1 MFRKTVFKN
10 GFRIITSELPQRKS
24 FSANLLI
31 AAGSRYENKKNNG
44 ISHFLEHLVFR
55 GTEKWPSEK
64 EVMEAIEGIGG
75 DQNAGTSI
83 DFTRYWVK
91 IPQEYF
97 SLGIEFLFQIAFS
110 SLLEEKEIEKEKPVI
125 IEEINM
131 YLDNP
136 RWYVRDLIHKLI
148 WRESSLGYSIL
159 GGERNILRMRRKD
172 FLDYKKNL
180 YLPQNMVLSV
190 VSSLNHQRIV
200 GQVENF
206 FVKLPKAKPKRFQR
220 AKTKQKKP
228 QILIYPKKTDQ
239 VHLCLGIKDSKFSH
253 QSLFETPLEILNTLL
268 GGKASSRLFLN
279 IRSQKGLCYYIESGI
294 NTFEEGGSLIIHA
307 GLNIKKIKEAISAI
321 LEELKKIKEEK
332 VSKEELEKTKRFII
346 GNLELQIEE
355 TDFLSSW
362 YGLQE
367 LLYPKVKTPQEKIK
381 EVERIFPED
390 IQRAAQE
397 IFKKE
402 KLNLAMI
409 GPFEKKQE
417 KEFLRLLE
425 RF

>member
-1 MFRKTVFKN
+1 MFKKTVLKN
-10 GFRIITSELPQRKS
+10 GFRIITSELSQRKS
-24 FSANLLI
+24 FSAALLI
-31 AAGSRYENKKNNG
+31 GAGSRYENKKNNG

-64 EVMEAIEGIGG
+64 EVAEVIEGIGG
-75 DQNAGTSI
+75 HHNACTSI
-83 DFTRYWVK
+83 DFTQYWVK

-97 SLGIEFLFQIAFS
+97 SLGIEFLFQIIFS

-125 IEEINM
+125 IEETNM

-136 RWYVRDLIHKLI
+136 KWYVGDLIHKLI
-148 WRESSLGYSIL
+148 WGKSSLGYCPL
-159 GGERNILRMRRKD
+159 GEKENILRVKRKD

-180 YLPQNMVLSV
+180 YLPQNMVLSIA
-190 VSSLNHQRIV
+190 SSLDHQKIAA
-200 GQVENF
+200 QTEKF
-206 FVKLPKAKPKRFQR
+206 FAKLPKAKPKRFQ
-220 AKTKQKKP
+220 KVEVKQKKP
-228 QILIYPKKTDQ
+228 QILICPKKTDQ
-239 VHLCLGIKDSKFSH
+239 IHLCLGIKDSKFSH
-253 QSLFETPLEILNTLL
+253 QNLFETPLEILNTLL

-279 IRSQKGLCYYIESGI
+279 IRSQKGLCYYIGSGI
-294 NTFEEGGSLIIHA
+294 DCFEEGGSLIIHA
-307 GLNIKKIKEAISAI
+307 GLNVKKVKEAILAI
-321 LEELKKIKEEK
+321 LEELKKIKEKK

-355 TDFLSSW
+355 TNFLSSW

-381 EVERIFPED
+381 EVERVSLED

-397 IFKKE
+397 IFKKK